1 MALEEPLVTV
11 VIPAYN
17 GQRWIERT
25 LASAIS
31 QTYYNLEIVVVDD
44 GSTDQTATIVEQAA
58 SRDRRIRL
66 LRQQNAGAPAARNF
80 GIREAR
86 GTLIAPLDADD
97 LWHPEK
103 LARQVATL
111 QASPPTVG
119 LVYCWAVEIDE
130 NDLVIPPIRS
140 GSTAAGNVMS
150 ELVAKAG
157 IIDSASNPLI
167 RRSYLDAVGGY
178 DSNRTLGTDTAE
190 DWKLYLALAEICEFA
205 VVTAHLVGY
214 RRLTGSMSRKIAKME
229 QGMELVARWIVEK
242 WPNMPRETVRQMNYH
257 KDIYLAHLA
266 LTTNDF
272 SNAFH
277 FQMRS
282 YKTQPMALLTVESL
296 KFYVRLVA
304 RMAGLKRSNL
314 PLRAKPIAFK
324 DLRLSPSRIKSKS

>member
-1 MALEEPLVTV
+1 MHVEDPLVTV

-17 GQRWIERT
+17 AQRWIERA
-25 LASAIS
+25 LASATC
-31 QTYYNLEIVVVDD
+31 QTYRNLEIVVVDD
-44 GSTDQTATIVEQAA
+44 GSTDQTAAIVQQAA
-58 SRDRRIRL
+58 LHDGRIRL
-66 LRQQNAGAPAARNF
+66 LRQQNAGAPAARNL

-86 GTLIAPLDADD
+86 GTLISPLDADD

-103 LARQVATL
+103 LARQVAAL
-111 QASPPTVG
+111 QASTSKVG

-130 NDLVIPPIRS
+130 NDRIIPPIRN

-157 IIDSASNPLI
+157 IIDSASNPLM
-167 RRSYLDAVGGY
+167 RRSYLDTVGGY

-205 VVTAHLVGY
+205 VVKAHLVGY

-229 QGMELVARWIVEK
+229 NGMELVARWIVEK
-242 WPNMPRETVRQMNYH
+242 WPNMPPEIVRQMNYN
-257 KDIYLAHLA
+257 KNIYLAHLA

-272 SNAFH
+272 VRALS

-282 YKTQPMALLTVESL
+282 YKAQPSALFTTANL
-296 KFYVRLVA
+296 KFYVRLIA
-304 RMAGLKRSNL
+304 RMAGLKRSSL
-314 PLRAKPIAFK
+314 PLRTRSVAFK
-324 DLRLSPSRIKSKS
+324 DLQLMQ

>member
-1 MALEEPLVTV
+1 MPLEDPLVTV

-17 GQRWIERT
+17 GQQWIERT
-25 LASAIS
+25 LASAIA
-31 QTYYNLEIVVVDD
+31 QTYRNIEIVVVDD

-66 LRQQNAGAPAARNF
+66 LRQQNSGAPAARNL
-80 GIREAR
+80 GIRDAL

-111 QASPPTVG
+111 QASSPKVG

-130 NDLVIPPIRS
+130 NDLIIPPIRN

-167 RRSYLDAVGGY
+167 RRSYLDTVGGY

-205 VVTAHLVGY
+205 VVSAHLVGY
-214 RRLTGSMSRKIAKME
+214 RRLTGSMSRKIAKMG
-229 QGMELVARWIVEK
+229 QGMELVARWVVEK
-242 WPNMPRETVRQMNYH
+242 WPNMPPEIVRQMNYN
-257 KDIYLAHLA
+257 KDSYLAHLA
-266 LTTNDF
+266 LTINDF
-272 SNAFH
+272 TNALYY
-277 FQMRS
+277 QLRS
-282 YKTQPMALLTVESL
+282 YKARPMALLTAASL
-296 KFYVRLVA
+296 KFYLRLIA

-314 PLRAKPIAFK
+314 PFRTRPIAFK
-324 DLRLSPSRIKSKS
+324 DLRLTP

>member
-1 MALEEPLVTV
+1 MPLEDPLVTV

-17 GQRWIERT
+17 AQRWIEGT
-25 LASAIS
+25 LASAVA
-31 QTYYNLEIVVVDD
+31 QTYRNIEIVVVDD
-44 GSTDQTATIVEQAA
+44 GSTDQTAVIVGQAA
-58 SRDRRIRL
+58 RTDGRIRL
-66 LRQQNAGAPAARNF
+66 LRQQNGGAPAARNH

-103 LARQVATL
+103 LARQVAKM
-111 QASPPTVG
+111 QASTPEVG
-119 LVYCWAVEIDE
+119 LVYCWTVEIDE
-130 NDLVIPPIRS
+130 SDRIIPPIRN
-140 GSTAAGNVMS
+140 GSVAAGNVMA

-167 RRSYLDAVGGY
+167 RRSYLDTVGGY

-214 RRLTGSMSRKIAKME
+214 RRLTGSMSRKIAQME
-229 QGMELVARWIVEK
+229 KGMELVSRWVVDK
-242 WPNMPRETVRQMNYH
+242 WPNMPPQIVRQMNYH

-266 LTTNDF
+266 LTTNNFAD
-272 SNAFH
+272 ALYY
-277 FQMRS
+277 QMRGCKS
-282 YKTQPMALLTVESL
+282 WPIALFTAANL
-296 KFYVRLVA
+296 KFYVRLIA

-314 PLRAKPIAFK
+314 PFRTRSIAFK
-324 DLRLSPSRIKSKS
+324 DLQLTH